1 MKFRKRRKGQDG
13 GQKTDEQQIDFQK
26 GVMRNRDEKL
36 EENLEKIRQFLGVP
50 LGKWRTAQNTRE
62 STPENVRIR
71 EENRRKVHKSDQEKS
86 AQETSEESQSGTP
99 G

>member
-36 EENLEKIRQFLGVP
+36 EENLETIQTL
-50 LGKWRTAQNTRE
+50 LEDAAGKVAHSTKHERVNTGE
-62 STPENVRIR
+62 CEDT
-71 EENRRKVHKSDQEKS
+71 
-86 AQETSEESQSGTP
+86 
-99 G
+99 